1 MCWSWTLEWSR
12 IEYKMCQVFL
22 RQWLF
27 FYVSLSF
34 NWNLNRN
41 KPFGTTTTQF
51 STCKQKIPEHTN
63 LSWKWDLHSKH
74 IFETTQFLFYFS
86 LQRREQLR
94 DNVCKGLTW
103 HHIAPSASQGWEL
116 GVRDH
121 SPSAFDVAL
130 QAVFSQKP
138 LSFNINHQISHSKRK
153 PVSDSTKVWA
163 GGKASG
169 DHS

>member
-1 MCWSWTLEWSR
+1 
-12 IEYKMCQVFL
+12 MCQVFL

-41 KPFGTTTTQF
+41 KPVGTTTNPIF
-51 STCKQKIPEHTN
+51 N
-63 LSWKWDLHSKH
+63 LQTENTRNISRKWDLHSKH

-86 LQRREQLR
+86 LQRRKQLR

-138 LSFNINHQISHSKRK
+138 LFFNINHQISHSKWK
-153 PVSDSTKVWA
+153 SVSDSTKVWA

-169 DHS
+169 DHSQGNL

>member
-1 MCWSWTLEWSR
+1 MSGFSETVTFMFLWALIGIWTE
-12 IEYKMCQVFL
+12 I
-22 RQWLF
+22 
-27 FYVSLSF
+27 
-34 NWNLNRN
+34 NLLGPQQPNFQLANR
-41 KPFGTTTTQF
+41 KYQ
-51 STCKQKIPEHTN
+51 EHTN

-138 LSFNINHQISHSKRK
+138 LSFHINHQISQISHSKRK

-169 DHS
+169 DHSQGNL